1 MKKIYALFF
10 AAFASATAFAQM
22 PVTFSV
28 DMASQ
33 TVNPLGVHIAG
44 NFQDPN
50 YDGTPE
56 NPDYLNWTPS
66 AIEMTDEDGDM
77 LYTVTLNLIPGTYEY
92 KFINGDNWNDGNG
105 TEWGESVPNTCS
117 VSMSNGNRFIVVGE
131 EPAESEPVCF
141 GNCTICGESL
151 IRFSVDMSTV
161 DTDNDGVAGEAGEDI
176 FPDGVSV
183 AGNFQNP
190 YNDDANNGDWT
201 PGVLFLTDGDGDMVY
216 EGVFS
221 VGPMS
226 SITYK
231 FINGNSWDFPNENI
245 TGDCGSSGNR
255 VSAITGSGSLP
266 VVCWNSCGACV
277 APSMIT
283 FSVNMA
289 LTCNDYVTAGVNLMG
304 DPISPGGWGA
314 GSPMSDD
321 DGDGIYTITLPV
333 APGTY
338 PYKFRVGGGG
348 WEGIPGDRSI
358 TVVAGEDQVVPVV
371 CFGSFD
377 DCGTAYPSA
386 DVTFEVRLSTD
397 IVLGVDDKVWVFGDF
412 TGFQGGA
419 IEMLDG
425 DGDGVYSTTVVD
437 YCPQTAAFKFAY
449 GPNNTSLTEENAD
462 FSSIGGCGIDN
473 GGFTDNRFFQ
483 RQDDQDLSFCFTYNT
498 CDGCT
503 IIENVSENEL
513 VSDLSVYPVPATDL
527 MNISFNAAT
536 AGKVVVSLL
545 NNLGQTVKVMD
556 LGTVSGT
563 RNIQMNVSD
572 LAAGVYALQ
581 FSNGSERTVRT
592 IAVK

>member
-1 MKKIYALFF
+1 MKKIYTLLF
-10 AAFASATAFAQM
+10 AAFASATAFAQV
-22 PVTFSV
+22 PVTFTV
-28 DMASQ
+28 DMATQ

-50 YDGTPE
+50 YDNVPE
-56 NPDYLNWTPS
+56 NPDYANWTPS
-66 AIEMTDEDGDM
+66 AIQMTDLGGG
-77 LYTVTLNLIPGTYEY
+77 LYSVTLNLVAGTYEY
-92 KFINGDNWNDGNG
+92 KFVNGNNWNDGNG
-105 TEWGESVPNTCS
+105 TEWGESVPNACT
-117 VSMSNGNRFIVVGE
+117 VSLNNSNRFIVVGE
-131 EPAESEPVCF
+131 EPAEAEPVCF
-141 GNCTICGESL
+141 SNCTICGESMV
-151 IRFSVDMSTV
+151 RFRVDMSTV
-161 DTDNDGVAGEAGEDI
+161 DLDGDEVAGEAGEDI
-176 FPDGVSV
+176 YPDGVSV

-190 YNDDANNGDWT
+190 YSEDPDNGDWT
-201 PGVLFLTDGDGDMVY
+201 PGLLFLTDPDGDKVY

-221 VGPMS
+221 VGPMT

-231 FINGNSWDFPNENI
+231 FINGPSWDFANENI
-245 TGDCGSSGNR
+245 TGDCGASGNR
-255 VSAITGSGSLP
+255 VTEITGSGTLP

-289 LTCNDYVTAGVNLMG
+289 LTCNDYVTEGVNLMG

-348 WEGIPGDRSI
+348 WEGIPGDRQI
-358 TVVAGEDQVVPVV
+358 TVVAGEDQVVPTV
-371 CFGSFD
+371 CFGAFE

-386 DVTFEVRLSTD
+386 DVTFEVRLSND
-397 IVLGVDDKVWVFGDF
+397 IVLGAEDKVWVFGDF

-437 YCPQTAAFKFAY
+437 FCPQTAAFKFAY
-449 GPNNTSLTEENAD
+449 GPNNTSLTDETAD
-462 FSSIGGCGIDN
+462 FSAIGGCGIDN
-473 GGFTDNRFFQ
+473 GGFSDNRFFQ
-483 RQDDQDLSFCFTYNT
+483 RQNDQDLSFCFTFNT
-498 CDGCT
+498 CDNC
-503 IIENVSENEL
+503 L
-513 VSDLSVYPVPATDL
+513 VSVEETEVVSNLSVYPVPATDL

-536 AGKVVVSLL
+536 AGKVVVSLV

-556 LGTVSGT
+556 LGTVSGS